1 MTPSGV
7 LPVFCIC
14 KLNGF
19 SMSSSGVCYLFFTLE
34 RGLLLLSWCI
44 VNFLCFHLVWTNV
57 CFVRGSIY
65 VFFLCSSFL
74 PPRYILLLINIKLS

>member
-7 LPVFCIC
+7 LPVFGIC

-44 VNFLCFHLVWTNV
+44 VNFSCFHLVLTNV
-57 CFVRGSIY
+57 YFARGTIN
-65 VFFLCSSFL
+65 VFFFVVFISAS
-74 PPRYILLLINIKLS
+74 LLYPVTN

>member
-7 LPVFCIC
+7 LPVFGIC

-19 SMSSSGVCYLFFTLE
+19 SMSSSGVCYLLFTLE

-44 VNFLCFHLVWTNV
+44 VNFSCFHLVWTNV
-57 CFVRGSIY
+57 CFARGCIN
-65 VFFLCSSFL
+65 VFFFL
-74 PPRYILLLINIKLS
+74 VFISASGLYLLPN